1 MPGFFSLLRKIP
13 ASTAQGK
20 QASSSTNHNGCALS
34 ASAGLAL
41 RPAAPRVYLTRMLC
55 FAVLTRARCEAS
67 PFAEPSLEWEVQ
79 RRGEGVG
86 VSKRKAY
93 INVKVDKACSS
104 VMEWAEPMAAEA
116 LVLSGAEQL
125 GFTGVSTA
133 LLMSAGRFP

>member
-1 MPGFFSLLRKIP
+1 
-13 ASTAQGK
+13 
-20 QASSSTNHNGCALS
+20 
-34 ASAGLAL
+34 
-41 RPAAPRVYLTRMLC
+41 MLC

-67 PFAEPSLEWEVQ
+67 PFAQPSLEWEVQ

-93 INVKVDKACSS
+93 INVKVDKACAS
-104 VMEWAEPMAAEA
+104 VMEWAEP
-116 LVLSGAEQL
+116 VLSGAEQL